1 MTETSVLSC
10 VRFVSQHNKRY
21 VPTIFCEALEVRR
34 NDAFRVKL
42 GGFVAHGG
50 LRPQSLSD
58 FGSFKHAKPPL
69 HMTETKRV
77 RPAPA
82 WALGTYLCQERRGQA
97 FVWTELLFVHPQL
110 NRIE

>member
-42 GGFVAHGG
+42 GGFVAM
-50 LRPQSLSD
+50 
-58 FGSFKHAKPPL
+58 A
-69 HMTETKRV
+69 
-77 RPAPA
+77 A
-82 WALGTYLCQERRGQA
+82 WATMAQRFW
-97 FVWTELLFVHPQL
+97 FVQTCKATAAYDGD
-110 NRIE
+110 

>member
-1 MTETSVLSC
+1 MTETSMLSC

-50 LRPQSLSD
+50 LRPQSLKD

-82 WALGTYLCQERRGQA
+82 WALASYTMPRATRAGVCVDRA
-97 FVWTELLFVHPQL
+97 FVCPSA
-110 NRIE
+110 IEPN